1 MDYKS
6 DLRAEE
12 EYRPN
17 CDQCD
22 RPAVALLDGWPVCGE
37 HWAQY
42 RKNRMY
48 RPATEQGRVRLDGA
62 TIAAALTP
70 PANTR
75 PVVTARRAIEALER
89 SVGK

>member
-1 MDYKS
+1 MQHKQ
-6 DLRAEE
+6 DLTAQN

-42 RKNRMY
+42 RKFRAY
-48 RPATEQGRVRLDGA
+48 RPDVDQGRVRLTGQDVA
-62 TIAAALTP
+62 EALSVP
-70 PANTR
+70 GK
-75 PVVTARRAIEALER
+75 PVVSAKQAIAALER
-89 SVGK
+89 SMGK